1 MLCKRYLQRTA
12 DSCFEV
18 DHATD
23 AKSGLMMCHEND
35 YDCLVLDYYLPD
47 STGAALLQDIQRNA
61 GTAVL
66 PPAIFLTS
74 SRGQDVAIDAIRSQ
88 ASDFM
93 LKSDVTAT
101 TLAYAVENALSKAK
115 LRNQLQANHQ
125 TLERTCQELE
135 KKNEEI
141 TRFYH
146 TVSHE
151 VKTPLTA
158 MLEFVQLLSEGVVG
172 PVTEDQERILA
183 FTSECCHTISKH
195 FDDLLEIT
203 RFDTGKLHLEL
214 ELCKI
219 NDLVDCCVL
228 GAQGVARAKEVTLKS
243 ELDNSAPCSS
253 VDQRRVQQV
262 VANLIDNALK
272 FTDAGGCITVQTGRS
287 KGVDASDDAS
297 VILVSDT
304 GCGIASEHQAKIFE
318 RLYQVED
325 GAQHEAAPEGLGLGL
340 CIIRE
345 IVAAHHGDIS
355 VQSTPGVGT
364 TFTVSLP
371 IQQPVKQ
378 PVIEPLTEPLTEPE
392 LRKAS

>member
-1 MLCKRYLQRTA
+1 MLCRRYLQKASHSSFDVHHT
-12 DSCFEV
+12 
-18 DHATD
+18 TD
-23 AKSGLMMCHEND
+23 AASGLRMCQENE
-35 YDCLVLDYYLPD
+35 YDCLILDYYLPD
-47 STGAALLQDIQRNA
+47 STGAALLQDMQKA
-61 GTAVL
+61 VKTVL

-88 ASDFM
+88 ATDFM

-101 TLAYAVENALSKAK
+101 TLCYAVENALSKAK
-115 LRNQLQANHQ
+115 LRNQLQANHLQ
-125 TLERTCQELE
+125 LERTCEELE

-158 MLEFVQLLSEGVVG
+158 MLEFVQLLSEEVVG
-172 PVTEDQERILA
+172 PVTDGQKKILG

-214 ELCKI
+214 DDCHI

-228 GAQGVARAKEVTLKS
+228 GAQGIARDKSITLQA
-243 ELDNSAPCSS
+243 ELAENAPHSFI
-253 VDQRRVQQV
+253 DQRRVQQV
-262 VANLIDNALK
+262 IANLIDNALK
-272 FTDAGGCITVQTGRS
+272 FTDAEGCITVKTSCCEGPDGTAETVQI
-287 KGVDASDDAS
+287 A
-297 VILVSDT
+297 VSDT
-304 GCGIASEHQAKIFE
+304 GCGIEVHHQSKIFE

-325 GAQHEAAPEGLGLGL
+325 GARHEAAPEGLGLGL
-340 CIIRE
+340 CIIQE
-345 IVAAHHGDIS
+345 IVAAHHGEIS
-355 VQSTPGVGT
+355 VSSTPGMGT

-371 IQQPVKQ
+371 AHQPSMT
-378 PVIEPLTEPLTEPE
+378 IEH
-392 LRKAS
+392 RKAS